1 MFKLCLVQ
9 TKAGV
14 YACSVLLQAKYIA
27 QMVVAGMQIVG
38 RAFIKAVQTEMR
50 SSQQAAQAR
59 SSSGKTNIRSA
70 ATDALSGMTVQVS
83 FPTSSIIL

>member
-1 MFKLCLVQ
+1 
-9 TKAGV
+9 
-14 YACSVLLQAKYIA
+14 
-27 QMVVAGMQIVG
+27 MQIVG

-70 ATDALSGMTVQVS
+70 ATDALSGMTLQVVFVS
-83 FPTSSIIL
+83 LYT

>member
-1 MFKLCLVQ
+1 MHLVLC
-9 TKAGV
+9 
-14 YACSVLLQAKYIA
+14 CQAKYIA
-27 QMVVAGMQIVG
+27 QIVVAGMQIVG

-70 ATDALSGMTVQVS
+70 ATDALSGMTLQVVFVS
-83 FPTSSIIL
+83 LYT